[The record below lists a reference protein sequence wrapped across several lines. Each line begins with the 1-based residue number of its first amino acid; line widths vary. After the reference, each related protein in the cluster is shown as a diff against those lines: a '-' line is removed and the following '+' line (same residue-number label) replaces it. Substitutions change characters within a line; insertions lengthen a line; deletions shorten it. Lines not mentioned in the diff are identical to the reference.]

1 MRNKFLFISFILITA
16 VYALSCN
23 RDETV
28 SSPDTS
34 RAPAVNEWAQPSK
47 DLAPPSE
54 DHAAGDVIAEPAETE
69 TIAEDETPE
78 RASTGNYIVQVG
90 AYKNID
96 YAIDISEKLKAHD
109 LEVQL
114 IKENSFHKVRIEG
127 IQTKEQAALL
137 MDMIHE
143 KFKLKPFLIR
153 EHKK

>member
-1 MRNKFLFISFILITA
+1 MRNKFFFISLILITA

-28 SSPDTS
+28 SSPDKS
-34 RAPAVNEWAQPSK
+34 QAPAVNEWAQPSK

-54 DHAAGDVIAEPAETE
+54 DHDTGEVIAEPVETE

-114 IKENSFHKVRIEG
+114 MKENSFHKVRIEG

-137 MDMIHE
+137 MDMIQE